1 MCRPRVTLKNGTK
14 SPIAPETFRPN
25 SFMYVGVAEDMGRAL
40 LQFYVFAVYHG
51 IGRHM
56 VDLKTW

>member
-14 SPIAPETFRPN
+14 SPIVPETFRPN
-25 SFMYVGVAEDMGRAL
+25 SFMYVGVVEDMGHAL
-40 LQFYVFAVYHG
+40 LLVLYIAVYHG
-51 IGRHM
+51 IGQHM

>member
-1 MCRPRVTLKNGTK
+1 
-14 SPIAPETFRPN
+14 
-25 SFMYVGVAEDMGRAL
+25 MYVGVAEDMGRAL
-40 LQFYVFAVYHG
+40 LLVLCIAVYHG